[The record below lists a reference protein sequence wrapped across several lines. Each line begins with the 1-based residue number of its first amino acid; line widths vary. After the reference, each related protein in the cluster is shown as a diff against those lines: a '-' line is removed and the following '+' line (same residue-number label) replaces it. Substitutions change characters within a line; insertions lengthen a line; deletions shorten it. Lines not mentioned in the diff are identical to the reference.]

1 MYLVVGLG
9 NPDRQYADTFHNV
22 GFLAADKLAELLG
35 AAFDKGECRAICA
48 HARVGGQKVV
58 IAKPITYMNLS
69 GESLRELVKKYKIE
83 RENCVI
89 VYDDADMPLG
99 SLRIR
104 KSGSGGSHNGMKNII
119 DNMRTEEILRVRV
132 GIGRPQLEQMELK
145 DYVLG
150 KISPEQRAKIEPAL
164 ENAAQA
170 LKMFVSGADADA
182 VMRAFNKREKAPRSE
197 DKSNA
202 EQDK

>member
-1 MYLVVGLG
+1 MYLIVGLG

-22 GFLAADKLAELLG
+22 GFMAVDKLAQNIG
-35 AAFDKGECRAICA
+35 VAFDKGECRAICA
-48 HARVGGQKVV
+48 HARVGGEKVV

-83 RENCVI
+83 REKCLI

-99 SLRIR
+99 TLRIR

-119 DNMRTEEILRVRV
+119 DNMRTEDILRVRV
-132 GIGRPQLEQMELK
+132 GIGRPQNDRMELK

-150 KISPEQRAKIEPAL
+150 KISDEQRSILEPAL

-170 LKMFVSGADADA
+170 IKMFVSGADADA
-182 VMRAFNKREKAPRSE
+182 VMRTFNKREKTTQTE
-197 DKSNA
+197 NQNNA
-202 EQDK
+202 

>member
-1 MYLVVGLG
+1 MYLIVGLG
-9 NPDRQYADTFHNV
+9 NPDRQYTDTFHNV
-22 GFLAADKLAELLG
+22 GFMAVDKLAQNIG
-35 AAFDKGECRAICA
+35 VAFDKGECRAICA
-48 HARVGGQKVV
+48 HARVGGEKVV

-83 RENCVI
+83 REKCLI

-99 SLRIR
+99 TLRIR

-119 DNMRTEEILRVRV
+119 DNMRTEDILRVRV
-132 GIGRPQLEQMELK
+132 GIGRPQNDRMELK

-150 KISPEQRAKIEPAL
+150 KISDEQRSILEPAL

-170 LKMFVSGADADA
+170 IKMFVSGADADA
-182 VMRAFNKREKAPRSE
+182 VMRTFNKREKTTQTE
-197 DKSNA
+197 NQNNA
-202 EQDK
+202 